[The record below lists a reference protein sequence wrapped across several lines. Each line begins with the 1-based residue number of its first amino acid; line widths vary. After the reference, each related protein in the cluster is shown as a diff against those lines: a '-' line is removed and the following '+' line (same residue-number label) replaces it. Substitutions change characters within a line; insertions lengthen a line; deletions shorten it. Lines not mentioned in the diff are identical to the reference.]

1 MYIRQFI
8 NNYCSRLIRSSFWKY
23 KKYPCLIGFLFA
35 LSLIYL
41 IRIIQIEIYAIILLD
56 SRMLPRSPIGFIAFL
71 ILPIILFIW
80 ASAFDFYNY
89 YLRKTI
95 IIYYSCANALILLM
109 GQLLRILIPMLVP
122 LILKIPV
129 SHEVT
134 ISMIVNLARGT
145 ITLAAVVPVICI
157 GSFLL
162 HIIDDPYNRSILLH
176 FKVMKYLDLRNDKQ
190 FRYDFKVITE
200 LNTGKMYTVKEKD
213 RTLHGFADGTTGT
226 AKTSSVLT
234 NGICNDLNQ
243 KVYNE
248 NYQRKQCIH
257 YLNTKEF
264 EVTRPFTD
272 KTFSINYIKPVLT
285 GDKKQDETLKKKY
298 DYLKYTAQTIGLTCI
313 APNES
318 FADEI
323 YEMATLRG
331 IAVNR
336 VDPILTSD
344 GKQKTGF
351 CGFNPLAVSP
361 LLSGV
366 ARDVDITNKATIF
379 ADVLQGLY
387 EASGSGD
394 AYFISLNNS
403 VTIAI
408 CKLLMLTF
416 AHLHNR
422 QPHPGDVQL
431 CINDFSRCEPYLQE
445 LVKNYG
451 NFGEPMDEVRRAE
464 TEDRV
469 RYDVQS
475 DQRKINC
482 GLWHDVYT
490 LIQNDLLG
498 PNKDN
503 MFDRANGLRL
513 QINNFLNHPLIRRV
527 LCSEQSIDL
536 DQALANG
543 EITVVN
549 YALEL
554 GKSVSSAFGLF
565 YLLSLS
571 KAVLRRPGTESTRT
585 LHMIYIDELS
595 FLLHPSLEEFFSIF
609 RQYKVGNFVAFQTL
623 DQMDKNETTKY
634 LKGVFLGNC
643 AHQIVFGR
651 VSPTEMK
658 IYETM
663 GGKVM
668 KPIEQ
673 YSTSETSITS
683 ENPSYNYSM
692 RSTEQLG
699 NLIEGHEIRNRDFQE
714 VTFFTVNDSSPVP
727 PFAGKVHFLDAAR
740 RQGTPLQQ
748 YDWSIYMPA
757 EQTEPGFHAFSSQKQ
772 SVAVK
777 MQTVNTEL
785 TAAIH
790 HTRKVGSQNHRFT
803 ARGIDLTPSIK
814 ADDSVL
820 DTSLEKYYAIKQEL
834 PNEKQPSASV
844 ISKDREN
851 RTATNYELNDGGNHD
866 IRMPK

>member
-1 MYIRQFI
+1 MKIHQLFKHYYF
-8 NNYCSRLIRSSFWKY
+8 RLISSSFWKY
-23 KKYPCLIGFLFA
+23 KKYPCLVGFLFA
-35 LSLIYL
+35 VSLIHL
-41 IRIIQIEIYAIILLD
+41 LRIVQMEIHAIILLD
-56 SRMLPRSPIGFIAFL
+56 SKLLPHSVITFIIFL

-80 ASAFDFYNY
+80 SSAFDFYNY
-89 YLRKTI
+89 YIRKTV
-95 IIYYSCANALILLM
+95 IIYFFITNTLILLM
-109 GQLLRILIPMLVP
+109 GQLLRIWIPMLVP
-122 LILKIPV
+122 IILKIPV

-134 ISMIVNLARGT
+134 VSMIVNLARGC
-145 ITLAAVVPVICI
+145 ITLAAIIPVICI
-157 GSFLL
+157 GAFLL

-176 FKVMKYLDLRNDKQ
+176 FKIMKYIDLRSDKQ
-190 FRYDFKVITE
+190 FRYDFKVVTE

-248 NYQRKQCIH
+248 NYQRKQCLH
-257 YLNTKEF
+257 YLNTGEF
-264 EVTRPFTD
+264 EVTYPFTD
-272 KTFSINYIKPVLT
+272 KTFSINYINPILT
-285 GDKKQDETLKKKY
+285 GDKKHDETLKKKY

-323 YEMATLRG
+323 YEMASIRG
-331 IAVNR
+331 ITVNR
-336 VDPILTSD
+336 VDPILTRD

-351 CGFNPLAVSP
+351 IGFNPLAVSS
-361 LLSGV
+361 LLTGV

-416 AHLHNR
+416 EQLHNR

-431 CINDFSRCEPYLQE
+431 CINDFSRCEPYLKE
-445 LVKNYG
+445 LVKNCG
-451 NFGEPMDEVRRAE
+451 DFGEPMNEIRRAE

-469 RYDVQS
+469 RYDIQS
-475 DQRKINC
+475 DQKKINC
-482 GLWHDVYT
+482 GIWHDVYT

-643 AHQIVFGR
+643 AHQIIFGR

-668 KPIEQ
+668 KPVEQ

-683 ENPSYNYSM
+683 EKPSYNYSM

-714 VTFFTVNDSSPVP
+714 VTFFTVKDSSPVP
-727 PFAGKVHFLDAAR
+727 PFAGKVHFLDPAKR
-740 RQGTPLQQ
+740 RGTPLQQ

-757 EQTEPGFHAFSSQKQ
+757 EQTEPGGQVFSSQKQ
-772 SVAVK
+772 FGAVEK
-777 MQTVNTEL
+777 STIKREL
-785 TAAIH
+785 TATICHA
-790 HTRKVGSQNHRFT
+790 RKASSQNHRFT
-803 ARGIDLTPSIK
+803 ARGINPIPSQNENG
-814 ADDSVL
+814 AVL
-820 DTSLEKYYAIKQEL
+820 NTNFEKYYAMKQESCS
-834 PNEKQPSASV
+834 EKLSPTAD
-844 ISKDREN
+844 ISKDSEN
-851 RTATNYELNDGGNHD
+851 RKPADYELDQGGNHD
-866 IRMPK
+866 TRTP

>member
-1 MYIRQFI
+1 MVHYLFI
-8 NNYCSRLIRSSFWKY
+8 KYRSELTRSSFWKY
-23 KKYPCLIGFLFA
+23 RKYPCIIGALLAINLIHLFLTID
-35 LSLIYL
+35 L
-41 IRIIQIEIYAIILLD
+41 EINAIIHLD
-56 SRMLPRSPIGFIAFL
+56 TKILPHSAFFFIVYL
-71 ILPIILFIW
+71 VLPIILFIW
-80 ASAFDFYNY
+80 SSAFDFYNY
-89 YLRKTI
+89 YNRKTAM
-95 IIYYSCANALILLM
+95 IYFALFNALVLLT
-109 GQLLRILIPMLVP
+109 GQLLRIFMPIIIP
-122 LILKIPV
+122 LILKIPATR
-129 SHEVT
+129 EVT
-134 ISMIVNLARGT
+134 IPMIVNLARGS
-145 ITLAAVVPVICI
+145 ITLAALLPVLCI
-157 GSFLL
+157 GASLL
-162 HIIDDPYNRSILLH
+162 HVVNNPYNQSILLH
-176 FKVMKYLDLRNDKQ
+176 FKIMKYIDLRNNKQ
-190 FRYDFKVITE
+190 FRYDFKVVTE
-200 LNTGKMYTVKEKD
+200 LKTGKMYTVKEKD

-234 NGICNDLNQ
+234 NGICNDLTQ

-264 EVTRPFTD
+264 EINHVFTD
-272 KTFSINYIKPVLT
+272 KTFSINYIKPVLN
-285 GDKKQDETLKKKY
+285 GDKKHDDFLQKTY
-298 DYLKYTAQTIGLTCI
+298 DFLKYTSQTIGLTCI

-323 YEMATLRG
+323 YEMASMRG

-336 VDPILTSD
+336 VDPILTNE
-344 GKQKTGF
+344 GKQKPGF
-351 CGFNPLAVSP
+351 IGFNPLAVSP
-361 LLSGV
+361 LLSGI

-416 AHLHNR
+416 EQLHGR

-431 CINDFSRCEPYLQE
+431 CINDFSRCEPYLKE
-445 LVKNYG
+445 LVKEYG
-451 NFGEPMDEVRRAE
+451 NFGEPLNEIYRAE
-464 TEDRV
+464 IEDRV

-475 DQRKINC
+475 DQKKVNC

-527 LCSEQSIDL
+527 LCCEQSIDL

-668 KPIEQ
+668 KPVEQ
-673 YSTSETSITS
+673 HSVSETSMTS
-683 ENPSYNYSM
+683 ENPSYNYST
-692 RSTEQLG
+692 RSTEQLE

-727 PFAGKVHFLDAAR
+727 PFVGKVHFLDPAKR
-740 RQGTPLQQ
+740 RGTPLQQ
-748 YDWSIYMPA
+748 YDWSSYMPVDVRS
-757 EQTEPGFHAFSSQKQ
+757 TEGLSSSLTGQHPVREGQYFKIDT
-772 SVAVK
+772 
-777 MQTVNTEL
+777 TVTISHQQESN
-785 TAAIH
+785 H
-790 HTRKVGSQNHRFT
+790 HTHHFT
-803 ARGIDLTPSIK
+803 ASGIASSPAENEPD
-814 ADDSVL
+814 VL
-820 DTSLEKYYAIKQEL
+820 KQEEIYERFYSVERESS
-834 PNEKQPSASV
+834 NANQPD
-844 ISKDREN
+844 ISYNTKEDALIEIQAKN
-851 RTATNYELNDGGNHD
+851 HSGGNHD
-866 IRMPK
+866 TRLS